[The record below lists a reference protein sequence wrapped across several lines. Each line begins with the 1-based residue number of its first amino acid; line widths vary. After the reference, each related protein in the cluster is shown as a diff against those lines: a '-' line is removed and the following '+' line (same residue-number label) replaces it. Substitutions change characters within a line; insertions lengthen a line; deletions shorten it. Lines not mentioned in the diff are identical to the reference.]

1 MGALLRR
8 IARTCILLMAA
19 VVLAI
24 GLAGSWCAFAQ
35 SPKAAPAAEKP
46 AASGTPAAENLTHA
60 VEAAN
65 PAINTKDIVNRLNQE
80 LGIDLQATIAGW
92 QHALDQVES
101 DLGREGLR
109 YSDLNQYRDELLR
122 VRSQAADVAGRLQPR
137 LDAGKAQMK
146 LLGPAPAAG
155 QPQEPEQ
162 AAITRAELNYHFGL
176 LSAGQAAANSANL
189 RIDNLL
195 NTVQEVRRKNFASAL
210 LQPIPGVYSYQTWAK
225 VPQDV
230 PAAVG
235 KAHDL
240 VANWWNALLDPENLE
255 HLVIG
260 ALLGV
265 LALSL
270 LSARL
275 VRRLRRRQDTAEPPF
290 WQRASVAAVVLVLR
304 ALPVVGPVVFLYAMV
319 SSIEALPERVDW
331 LFYLTAQ
338 SIVIVFTVG
347 ALASVVFA
355 PGAARWRLVPIS
367 DAAAARLCGLVILLA
382 LVYSLTTL
390 LYVITRLVQAPFA
403 LTIAVAL
410 PSSLLLAGLVVAL
423 LRTPIERGSDTPP
436 PKLLKPIRIAVWA
449 IVGAIVVCAL
459 TGYLALAR
467 FLAQQLVVTGS
478 ILTVVYLLLLW
489 VDGFT
494 QGLSDDGT
502 VVGAWLPKTAGLE
515 PARREHLALPINLS
529 LKFAVLILAVP
540 LIMLQWGYAWPDI
553 REWYWQ
559 LFFGLHIGNTEVTF
573 GALLASIIVFGVGY
587 AAARL
592 FQGWLDAQVLQPAGI
607 SGGVRNSIRTGVGY
621 VGILIAALVA
631 VSYAGFNLSSIAIV
645 AGALSV
651 GIGFGLQN
659 LVNNFVSGLILLV
672 ERPIRVGDLV
682 VVGGEEGYVRKI
694 SVRSTEI
701 ETFDRA
707 NVLVPNSYF
716 TAEKV
721 KNWTFR
727 NSVRRVALPIGV
739 AYGSDPHQVRAA
751 LLKVAKEN
759 PDVLTTPEPF
769 VMLDDF
775 AATSL
780 NFTLYA
786 YVGDITK
793 AGGVRT
799 ELAMAILGAF
809 KEAGIVIPFGQPDA
823 TQLKLDWLR
832 DMITESAA
840 GPAERHAGNGS
851 RASAN
856 NGKAPAASN

>member
-1 MGALLRR
+1 
-8 IARTCILLMAA
+8 MAA
-19 VVLAI
+19 VILAI

-162 AAITRAELNYHFGL
+162 AAIARAELNYHFGL
-176 LSAGQAAANSANL
+176 LLAGEAAVNSANL

-240 VANWWNALLDPENLE
+240 VANWWNTLLDPESLE

-275 VRRLRRRQDTAEPPF
+275 VRRLHRRQDTAGPPF

-382 LVYSLTTL
+382 LVY
-390 LYVITRLVQAPFA
+390 
-403 LTIAVAL
+403 
-410 PSSLLLAGLVVAL
+410 LVVAL
-423 LRTPIERGSDTPP
+423 LRTPIERGSDTAP

-515 PARREHLALPINLS
+515 SARREHLALPVNLS

-716 TAEKV
+716 TTEKV

-727 NSVRRVALPIGV
+727 NSVRRVVLSIGV

-775 AATSL
+775 AATSI

-832 DMITESAA
+832 DMIAEFAA
-840 GPAERHAGNGS
+840 HPAERHAGHPALVGGPFLDAFS
-851 RASAN
+851 PAKRHIRHAGRLHREGIILGRRRAD
-856 NGKAPAASN
+856 